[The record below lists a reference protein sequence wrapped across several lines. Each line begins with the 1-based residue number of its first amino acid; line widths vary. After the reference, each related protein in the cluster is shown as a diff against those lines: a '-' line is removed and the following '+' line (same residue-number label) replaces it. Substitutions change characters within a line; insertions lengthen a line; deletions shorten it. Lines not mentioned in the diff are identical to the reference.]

1 MARVHRQMS
10 ADGVPF
16 SADQPASSL
25 TTQLQVST
33 AQVTLKALYIE
44 NHCCIVLLGELR
56 ILASAGGQIYI

>member
-16 SADQPASSL
+16 SADQPVSSL

-33 AQVTLKALYIE
+33 TQVTFRALYLK
-44 NHCCIVLLGELR
+44 NHYYIVLQGDQEF
-56 ILASAGGQIYI
+56 

>member
-16 SADQPASSL
+16 SADQPVSSL

-33 AQVTLKALYIE
+33 AQVAFKSLLY
-44 NHCCIVLLGELR
+44 CFAGEPR
-56 ILASAGGQIYI
+56 ILECADGQIYI